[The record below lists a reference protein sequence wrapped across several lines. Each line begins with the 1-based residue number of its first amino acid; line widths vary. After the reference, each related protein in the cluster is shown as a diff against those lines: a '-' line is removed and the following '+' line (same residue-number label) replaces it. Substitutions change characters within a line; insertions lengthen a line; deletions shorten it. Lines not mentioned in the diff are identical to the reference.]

1 MPIPA
6 VVDSGADSSVFPVEF
21 AGPLGISLEACE
33 RAALATS
40 GGEAE
45 EFTWAEPVLALFD
58 GQEVELTAS
67 FAATPVT
74 LLGREDFFARYRV
87 TIDQR
92 EQSFLLE
99 AYDEPG

>member
-1 MPIPA
+1 
-6 VVDSGADSSVFPVEF
+6 VEF
-21 AGPLGISLEACE
+21 AEPLGISLGACE
-33 RAALATS
+33 RAAVATA

-45 EFTWAEPVLALFD
+45 EFVWADPVIALFD

-99 AYDEPG
+99 AYEESG

>member
-1 MPIPA
+1 VEKRRSSFGPIQ
-6 VVDSGADSSVFPVEF
+6 SY
-21 AGPLGISLEACE
+21 
-33 RAALATS
+33 
-40 GGEAE
+40 
-45 EFTWAEPVLALFD
+45 ALFD

-99 AYDEPG
+99 AYEESG